1 LVKKSSDKRGAEL
14 SLNVIII
21 AAIAL
26 IVLVILV
33 LIFTGR
39 IAVFRVGVEDCGSKG
54 GTCIA
59 AKEDCRVKLK
69 SDNYVSLPGAS
80 CFTAGQKD
88 ANNPKCCIPT

>member
-1 LVKKSSDKRGAEL
+1 M

-39 IAVFRVGVEDCGSKG
+39 IRLFTREVNDCGKNGGACVDIANYNSADDACKAWGGDYATSK
-54 GTCIA
+54 IA
-59 AKEDCRVKLK
+59 DCVKLDSNGK
-69 SDNYVSLPGAS
+69 EV
-80 CFTAGQKD
+80 KD
-88 ANNPKCCIPT
+88 TSKVCCISATK